1 MTTENDIKDPDDV
14 LAAEYVLGVLPHAE
28 RAAFS
33 ARLSSEASL
42 QARVQFW
49 EEHFAELEEEFEAV
63 TPPARL
69 LSEIG
74 AEVFGTNDSDPVGTP
89 GWWGNIGFWRGLSMA
104 SLAALIIVA
113 GLYSGII
120 NGPDGPESIAPPVFI
135 AELTGETGDVEL
147 VTLYDAR
154 SGIMK
159 INRVKGEPDSG
170 RSFELW
176 LIEGGN
182 DPVSLG
188 LVPTASRG
196 EVTVPE
202 NLRNKFPDAV
212 IAISDEPEGGSPT
225 GQATGPVV
233 AVGRA
238 IEI

>member
-1 MTTENDIKDPDDV
+1 MTTEDDIKDPDDI

-28 RAAFS
+28 REAFA
-33 ARLSSEASL
+33 ARLSSESSL
-42 QARVQFW
+42 QSRVQFW
-49 EEHFAELEEEFEAV
+49 EGHFADLEEEFEPV
-63 TPPARL
+63 TPPARV
-69 LSEIG
+69 LSELE
-74 AEVFGTNDSDPVGTP
+74 AEVFGTTGSDLARAS
-89 GWWGNIGFWRGLSMA
+89 GWWGNVGFWRGLSA
-104 SLAALIIVA
+104 ISLAALVIVA

-120 NGPDGPESIAPPVFI
+120 SGPEGPEAIAPPVFV
-135 AELTGETGDVEL
+135 AELSGENGDVEL

-159 INRVKGEPDSG
+159 VNRVEGEPASG

-202 NLRNKFPDAV
+202 DLRDKFPNAI
-212 IAISDEPEGGSPT
+212 IAISDEPAGGSPA
-225 GQATGPVV
+225 GQPTGPVL
-233 AVGRA
+233 ATGKA
-238 IEI
+238 TEI

>member
-1 MTTENDIKDPDDV
+1 MTTEDDIKEPDDI

-28 RAAFS
+28 RVAFA

-42 QARVQFW
+42 RARVQFW
-49 EEHFAELEEEFEAV
+49 EGHFAELEDEFAPVSPPSRVFSGIEAEIFASG
-63 TPPARL
+63 AR
-69 LSEIG
+69 SS
-74 AEVFGTNDSDPVGTP
+74 APTS
-89 GWWGNIGFWRGLSMA
+89 GWWGSVGFWRGLSA
-104 SLAALIIVA
+104 ISLVALVILA

-120 NGPDGPESIAPPVFI
+120 AGPGGSGPIVAPVFV
-135 AELTGETGDVEL
+135 AELSGESDEVEL

-154 SGIMK
+154 SGILK
-159 INRVKGEPDSG
+159 VSRVKGAPAAG

-188 LVPTASRG
+188 LVPTGDRG

-202 NLRNKFPDAV
+202 ALRDKFTEAI

-225 GQATGPVV
+225 GKATGPVL
-233 AVGRA
+233 AAGKA